1 MQFVCE
7 TKEAG
12 GDLYY
17 RFSEE
22 RMLTWLAVKVDRLVA
37 RDMPLPE
44 AIGLVAQYTDKQY
57 ESRLESLYG

>member
-1 MQFVCE
+1 
-7 TKEAG
+7 
-12 GDLYY
+12 
-17 RFSEE
+17 
-22 RMLTWLAVKVDRLVA
+22 MLTWLAVKVDRLVA